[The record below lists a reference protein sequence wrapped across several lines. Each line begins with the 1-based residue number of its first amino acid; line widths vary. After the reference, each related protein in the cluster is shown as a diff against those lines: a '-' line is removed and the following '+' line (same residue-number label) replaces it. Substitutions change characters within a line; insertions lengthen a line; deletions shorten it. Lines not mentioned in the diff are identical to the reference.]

1 MIMEILLIVVV
12 SIGGACFLFC
22 IGSRLEKKGQ
32 SINVQCDRAESILN
46 AFKTD
51 IAESPACCA
60 SIVSLLGKDAR
71 CECFRCRTERGE
83 SVTEESQGRAEV
95 IQEMAAKRFSEIVD
109 SIH

>member
-1 MIMEILLIVVV
+1 MIMEILLIAVVF
-12 SIGGACFLFC
+12 ICGGCFLYW

-32 SINVQCDRAESILN
+32 SINVQCDRFEATLN

-60 SIVSLLGKDAR
+60 SIVSLLGEKER